1 MENDLQSNEYQRS
14 EAVAAADEALDH
26 LYAAQNELRKAR
38 NWGFYDMLGGGM
50 FGSMIKH
57 SKMQKANNE
66 IQAAKEAVA
75 RLMRAVEGIEG
86 VDTSA
91 GFNVDMGGVWGF
103 MDVFMDNIFADMMV
117 QQRINEAQAQVEAAI
132 QQVEYL
138 RDQIA

>member
-1 MENDLQSNEYQRS
+1 MSNDIRS
-14 EAVAAADEALDH
+14 ESKRNDALAAADEALDH
-26 LYAAQNELRKAR
+26 LYAAQEQLTKAR

-75 RLMRAVEGIEG
+75 RFARTLDGVEGF
-86 VDTSA
+86 DTSS
-91 GFNVDMGGVWGF
+91 GLNVEVGGMWGF
-103 MDVFMDNIFADMMV
+103 MDVFMDNIFADIMV
-117 QQRINEAQAQVEAAI
+117 QQRINEAQAQVDAAI

-138 RDQIA
+138 RDQIAR